1 MPLSE
6 IMKTLFRR
14 ILTFLTL
21 ASFALLPATASAA
34 LKVAWTPYP
43 SWQVLPA
50 MALLP
55 TKDNSFLAQRMKETG
70 GKVEIVPFKEY
81 VPSITSLVAG
91 QIDACAMTI
100 QEALSF
106 PTDSGIPVT
115 IILVTS
121 SSNGN
126 DAIFGPPGAKINDLV
141 ANGIILEEFS
151 VSQFLVYEAC
161 RQNGIEPKSVA
172 VRNTP
177 GDEIAKVF
185 LNAKKKPFVA
195 TWNPHVVRIQESG
208 QATTLFTSKQM
219 PGQIV
224 DTIVIRNDRIKGN
237 EPAIEAFVKAYFDYL
252 NHWGK
257 RENSDRALRALAST
271 VDMRTPEDVEL
282 FRKTVET
289 TRFYRTPAE
298 TVTLMEGPELR
309 ATHDKVR
316 AALIHFG
323 AFKGEKPESYRVAI
337 DATWVKKA
345 GAK

>member
-1 MPLSE
+1 
-6 IMKTLFRR
+6 MKTLLHR
-14 ILTFLTL
+14 ILFASTL
-21 ASFALLPATASAA
+21 AAVALLPASGHAA
-34 LKVAWTPYP
+34 PLKVAWTPYP

-55 TKDNSFLAQRMKETG
+55 SKDNSFLAQRMKETG

-115 IILVTS
+115 VILVTS

-126 DAIFGPPGAKINDLV
+126 DAIFGPTGSKLSDLA

-208 QATTLFTSKQM
+208 QAATLFTSKQT

-237 EPAIEAFVKAYFDYL
+237 EAAIEAFVKAYFDYL
-252 NHWGK
+252 GYWDK
-257 RENSDRALRALAST
+257 KENADRALRALAST
-271 VDMRTPEDVEL
+271 VDMRTPEDIEL

-298 TVTLMEGPELR
+298 TVALMEGAELR

-316 AALIHFG
+316 AALIQFG
-323 AFKGEKPESYRVAI
+323 AFKGEKPENYRVAI